1 MHIPDPTVVSR
12 RARKAQAQEIGRLAR
27 AFRRIVRREIKLLVR
42 DLRPVWTRATKS
54 IARARGGFG
63 RGVPRLSR

>member
-27 AFRRIVRREIKLLVR
+27 ALRRVVRRELRLIKR
-42 DLRPVWTRATKS
+42 ELRPLLRRATN
-54 IARARGGFG
+54 ALATNQGALGRRAPGH
-63 RGVPRLSR
+63 SR